1 MPQPSSK
8 TAWDFLPA
16 DWRIE
21 ATDREQGCAGHNHP
35 EIGEHIRCVAPEDF
49 EAVHK
54 VIEEKEIATESAE
67 ITALPEIIVTV
78 GSEKDMEKVM
88 RLVDLL
94 EDHDD
99 VQAVYSNAEL
109 G

>member
-1 MPQPSSK
+1 MEL
-8 TAWDFLPA
+8 A
-16 DWRIE
+16 IE
-21 ATDREQGCAGHNHP
+21 AGAEDFKAEAEGF
-35 EIGEHIRCVAPEDF
+35 EILTAPEDF

-54 VIEEKEIATESAE
+54 VIEEKEIATETAE
-67 ITALPEIIVTV
+67 ITSL
-78 GSEKDMEKVM
+78 SELSAPVAGEKEMEKVN

-94 EDHDD
+94 DDHDD